1 MSQTDVCA
9 DAPLEGYAFAYL
21 DETTKR
27 MIRRGL
33 LKAVAIPGYQV
44 PFASREMPMPCGWG
58 TGGIQITA
66 SILGRDDVLKVIDQG
81 SDDTTNAVSI
91 RDFFRKTTGV
101 ATTTHT
107 DEATIIQTRHRIPE
121 QPLTESQIMVYQ
133 VPLPEPLRWLE
144 PSEQE
149 TRTLHALEEYG
160 IMNVKLYEDIV
171 HHGTIATGFDYPV
184 RVAGRY
190 IMSPSPIPRFDNPKM
205 HQCPALQ
212 LFGAGRE
219 KRLYAIPPYTDVES
233 LDFED
238 YPFTVQS
245 SGRSLRHLR
254 LHGHLSGRSHP
265 RRSGEPHVRMFRY
278 RLLRPPRRLAGRAG
292 RRAMK
297 DWNAAPILSARN
309 LTRRYGE
316 HIGCR
321 DVSFD
326 LWPGEVLGIVGES
339 GSGKSTLLNMLSGRM
354 EPTSGT
360 IAYRDAAGRE
370 RNIHALPEGEK
381 RRLLRSELGFVHQRP
396 SDGLRMQVSA
406 GANIGERL
414 MAEGARHYGT
424 LRGRALQWLERVE
437 IDAGRIDDKPALYSG
452 GMQQRLQI
460 ARNLV
465 TSPRLVFMDEPTGG
479 LDVSVQARLLDL
491 SAPSRAGHGSGGHPR
506 HPRSRRGPPALAP
519 AHGHVPGGG
528 RGNGAHRSGARR
540 SASRLHATPRL
551 FHPARVSH
559 EHSHH

>member
-1 MSQTDVCA
+1 
-9 DAPLEGYAFAYL
+9 
-21 DETTKR
+21 
-27 MIRRGL
+27 
-33 LKAVAIPGYQV
+33 
-44 PFASREMPMPCGWG
+44 
-58 TGGIQITA
+58 
-66 SILGRDDVLKVIDQG
+66 
-81 SDDTTNAVSI
+81 
-91 RDFFRKTTGV
+91 
-101 ATTTHT
+101 
-107 DEATIIQTRHRIPE
+107 
-121 QPLTESQIMVYQ
+121 
-133 VPLPEPLRWLE
+133 
-144 PSEQE
+144 
-149 TRTLHALEEYG
+149 
-160 IMNVKLYEDIV
+160 
-171 HHGTIATGFDYPV
+171 
-184 RVAGRY
+184 
-190 IMSPSPIPRFDNPKM
+190 
-205 HQCPALQ
+205 
-212 LFGAGRE
+212 
-219 KRLYAIPPYTDVES
+219 
-233 LDFED
+233 
-238 YPFTVQS
+238 
-245 SGRSLRHLR
+245 
-254 LHGHLSGRSHP
+254 
-265 RRSGEPHVRMFRY
+265 
-278 RLLRPPRRLAGRAG
+278 
-292 RRAMK
+292 MK

-479 LDVSVQARLLDL
+479 LDVSVQAQVLELLLELKGDMTYLFIAHDVQAVTYLCDHIMFLHEGTIAESLEKEHLARASSGYAQRLLQSVIPFNPD
-491 SAPSRAGHGSGGHPR
+491 AC
-506 HPRSRRGPPALAP
+506 
-519 AHGHVPGGG
+519 V
-528 RGNGAHRSGARR
+528 
-540 SASRLHATPRL
+540 AT
-551 FHPARVSH
+551 V
-559 EHSHH
+559 